1 MHVGVNQAG
10 EQRGVAQVDDFGSLR
25 MVDGATYGADAL
37 ALDQNLAGLK
47 QGSGINLE
55 QPRCVKRDGC

>member
-1 MHVGVNQAG
+1 
-10 EQRGVAQVDDFGSLR
+10 